1 MQIKHNPISVS
12 IAIIRFDNLGRDKK
26 IYPKS
31 LYTKAIDGIL
41 WSSLPKI
48 KNRFLLSFIKDYH
61 FADINLFWKDI
72 EENAVLR
79 VQSWLKKN

>member
-1 MQIKHNPISVS
+1 M
-12 IAIIRFDNLGRDKK
+12 DNTV
-26 IYPKS
+26 I
-31 LYTKAIDGIL
+31 LYTIEIDGIL

-79 VQSWLKKN
+79 TQNLLVNNQK